1 MSELNNDLKNE
12 DELSMQDY
20 ADLLDKYQFKA
31 SELAPGKLVKGKVI
45 KVLPTHVLV
54 DIGSKSEGVIPS
66 EDFTDKRE
74 MESLKSGDAIEAIL
88 ERRNQKEGYFIL
100 SKRRANAVMALNNL
114 EKAYHNNNWIIG
126 KVVDKIRN
134 GFTVDVGLDTF
145 LPDSHADIKMVKDP
159 DQLLGKRFK
168 FKVIKFDRESENAVL
183 SRKLLLQDERE
194 QRKKQVFAQLE
205 KGKTFKGK
213 IKSLT
218 NFGAFVDLGGIEG
231 LLHISD
237 MSWGKL
243 NHPSE
248 LLENGKEIDVI
259 VLDFDEKEE
268 KISLGYKQLTSDP
281 WLNLHDR
288 YMTGQKITGKVTN
301 LTDFGAFVEL
311 EDGVEGLCHISDL
324 TWSRKQLHPKKILS
338 VGEEVLVTILDI
350 NTETKRISLGLKQS
364 SPHPLEILQQ
374 KYSPGAHV
382 KGTITSITDFGA
394 FMEVEKGLE
403 GLIHISD
410 LSWKR
415 IKHPSDVLKVGDEVE
430 AVILNIDVNRQKFS
444 LGIKQL
450 EGDIWEDFFKRQKV
464 GDLVKVTVVRI
475 AGFGVFVEIMP
486 GIEGVVFLSEL
497 DDRKIEDPNEIFSVG
512 DERTAKLIK
521 ISQADQKISLSFRQ
535 AQLDM
540 QKIEYQKYMSNQD
553 DRMTLGDL
561 MKDQLKN
568 IDTPKTKKKEG
579 KDD

>member
-145 LPDSHADIKMVKDP
+145 LPDSHADIKMVKNP

-194 QRKKQVFAQLE
+194 QRKKQVFSQLE

-218 NFGAFVDLGGIEG
+218 NFGA
-231 LLHISD
+231 
-237 MSWGKL
+237 
-243 NHPSE
+243 
-248 LLENGKEIDVI
+248 
-259 VLDFDEKEE
+259 
-268 KISLGYKQLTSDP
+268 
-281 WLNLHDR
+281 
-288 YMTGQKITGKVTN
+288 
-301 LTDFGAFVEL
+301 
-311 EDGVEGLCHISDL
+311 
-324 TWSRKQLHPKKILS
+324 
-338 VGEEVLVTILDI
+338 
-350 NTETKRISLGLKQS
+350 
-364 SPHPLEILQQ
+364 
-374 KYSPGAHV
+374 
-382 KGTITSITDFGA
+382 
-394 FMEVEKGLE
+394 
-403 GLIHISD
+403 
-410 LSWKR
+410 
-415 IKHPSDVLKVGDEVE
+415 
-430 AVILNIDVNRQKFS
+430 
-444 LGIKQL
+444 
-450 EGDIWEDFFKRQKV
+450 
-464 GDLVKVTVVRI
+464 
-475 AGFGVFVEIMP
+475 
-486 GIEGVVFLSEL
+486 
-497 DDRKIEDPNEIFSVG
+497 
-512 DERTAKLIK
+512 
-521 ISQADQKISLSFRQ
+521 
-535 AQLDM
+535 
-540 QKIEYQKYMSNQD
+540 
-553 DRMTLGDL
+553 
-561 MKDQLKN
+561 
-568 IDTPKTKKKEG
+568 
-579 KDD
+579 

>member
-145 LPDSHADIKMVKDP
+145 LPDSHADIKMVKNP

-194 QRKKQVFAQLE
+194 QRKKQVFSQLE

-259 VLDFDEKEE
+259 VLNFDEKEE

-281 WLNLHDR
+281 WLNLHER
-288 YMTGQKITGKVTN
+288 YMTGQKITGKVVS

-311 EDGVEGLCHISDL
+311 EEGVDGLCHISDL

-338 VGEEVLVTILDI
+338 LGEEVLVTILDI

-394 FMEVEKGLE
+394 FMEVEQGLE

-497 DDRKIEDPNEIFSVG
+497 DDKKIEDPNEIFSVG

-521 ISQADQKISLSFRQ
+521 INQADQKISLSFRQ

>member
-1 MSELNNDLKNE
+1 MSELEKKLE
-12 DELSMQDY
+12 DETALSSQDY
-20 ADLLDKYQFKA
+20 ADLVDKYQFKA
-31 SELAPGKLVKGKVI
+31 SELAPGKLVQGKVI
-45 KVLPTHVLV
+45 KITATHVLV
-54 DIGSKSEGVIPS
+54 DIGSKSEGIIPA
-66 EDFTDKRE
+66 EDFSDTQE
-74 MESLKSGDAIEAIL
+74 MKSLKAGDPIEAIL
-88 ERRNQKEGYFIL
+88 ERRNIKEGYFIL
-100 SKRRANAVMALNNL
+100 SKRRANAIKALDSL
-114 EKAYHNNNWIIG
+114 EKAFHNDNWIIG

-134 GFTVDVGLDTF
+134 GYTVDVGLDTF

-159 DQLLGKRFK
+159 NQLVGKRFK
-168 FKVIKFDRESENAVL
+168 FKVIKFDRKTENAVL

-194 QRKKQVFAQLE
+194 KRKRQVFSQLE

-248 LLENGKEIDVI
+248 LFETGKEIDVVI
-259 VLDFDEKEE
+259 LDFDEKEE
-268 KISLGYKQLTSDP
+268 KISLGYKQLSADP
-281 WLNLHDR
+281 WDLIDDR
-288 YMTGQKITGKVTN
+288 YMSGQKITGKVVS

-311 EDGVEGLCHISDL
+311 EEGVEGLVHISDL
-324 TWSRKQLHPKKILS
+324 TWSRKLVHPKKVLS

-350 NTETKRISLGLKQS
+350 NSETKRISLGLKQT
-364 SPHPLEILQQ
+364 SPHPLEVLQQ
-374 KYSPGAHV
+374 TYSPGARV

-394 FMEVEKGLE
+394 FMEVEKGIE

-410 LSWKR
+410 LSWKK
-415 IKHPSDVLKVGDEVE
+415 IKHPSDVLKVGEEVE

-450 EGDIWEDFFKRQKV
+450 EGDIWEDFFKRNKV
-464 GDLVKVTVVRI
+464 GDLVAVSIVRI
-475 AGFGVFVEIMP
+475 ASFGVFVEILP

-497 DDRKIEDPNEIFSVG
+497 DERKIEDPGELFKVG
-512 DERTAKLIK
+512 DERKAKLIK
-521 ISQADQKISLSFRQ
+521 INQMDKKISLSFKQ

-540 QKIEYQKYMSNQD
+540 QKMEYQKYMSNQD

-568 IDTPKTKKKEG
+568 IDTPKNKKGG
-579 KDD
+579 KS

>member
-194 QRKKQVFAQLE
+194 QRKKQVFSQLE

-288 YMTGQKITGKVTN
+288 YMTGQKITGKVVS

-415 IKHPSDVLKVGDEVE
+415 VKHPSDVLKVGDEVE

-568 IDTPKTKKKEG
+568 IDTPKTRKKEG

>member
-1 MSELNNDLKNE
+1 MSELEKKLENETDL
-12 DELSMQDY
+12 SSQDY
-20 ADLLDKYQFKA
+20 ADLVDKYQFKA
-31 SELAPGKLVKGKVI
+31 SELAPGKLVQGKVI
-45 KVLPTHVLV
+45 KVTKTHVLV
-54 DIGSKSEGVIPS
+54 DIGSKSEGIIPV
-66 EDFTDKRE
+66 EDFGDTQE
-74 MESLKSGDAIEAIL
+74 MSSLKAGDPIEAIL
-88 ERRNQKEGYFIL
+88 ERRNIKEGYFIL
-100 SKRRANAVMALNNL
+100 SKRRANAMKALDSL
-114 EKAYHNNNWIIG
+114 EKAYHNDNWIIG

-134 GFTVDVGLDTF
+134 GYTVDVGLDTF

-159 DQLLGKRFK
+159 NQLLGKRFK
-168 FKVIKFDRESENAVL
+168 FKVIKFDRKSENAVL

-194 QRKKQVFAQLE
+194 KRKRQVFSQLE

-248 LLENGKEIDVI
+248 LFETGKEIDVVI
-259 VLDFDEKEE
+259 LDFDEKEE

-281 WLNLHDR
+281 WEDIDDR
-288 YMTGQKITGKVTN
+288 YMAGQKITGKVVS

-311 EDGVEGLCHISDL
+311 EEGVEGLVHISDL
-324 TWSRKQLHPKKILS
+324 TWSRKLVHPKKVLS

-350 NTETKRISLGLKQS
+350 NSETKRISLGLKQT
-364 SPHPLEILQQ
+364 SPHPLEVLQQ
-374 KYSPGAHV
+374 TYSSGARV

-394 FMEVEKGLE
+394 FMEVEKGIE

-410 LSWKR
+410 LSWKKV
-415 IKHPSDVLKVGDEVE
+415 KHPSEVLKVGEEVE

-450 EGDIWEDFFKRQKV
+450 EGDIWEDFFKRNKV
-464 GDLVKVTVVRI
+464 GDLVAVKIVRI
-475 AGFGVFVEIMP
+475 ASFGVFVEILP

-497 DDRKIEDPNEIFSVG
+497 DERKIEDPGELFKVG
-512 DERTAKLIK
+512 DERKAKLIK
-521 ISQADQKISLSFRQ
+521 INQIDKKISLSFKQ

-540 QKIEYQKYMSNQD
+540 QKMEYQKYMSNQD

-568 IDTPKTKKKEG
+568 IDTPKTKKGG
-579 KDD
+579 KS